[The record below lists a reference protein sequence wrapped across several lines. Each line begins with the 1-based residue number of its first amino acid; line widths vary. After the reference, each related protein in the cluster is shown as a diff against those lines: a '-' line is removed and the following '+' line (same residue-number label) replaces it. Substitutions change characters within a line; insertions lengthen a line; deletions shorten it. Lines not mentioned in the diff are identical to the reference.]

1 MYVTFS
7 VCFFQLMVNPV
18 VPTLRILQTG
28 LMLLRVKTS
37 NLMGSTPHPHFWKC
51 LFLLSSLLPAFYPH
65 WHPCYSWP
73 NSMSRLRAFALAL
86 VLPGT
91 AFAQVLMTFSLIPL
105 GYFFLQILNKSSPWR
120 PPIKCQLPSAITS
133 SCYPSSPLWFN
144 FFSTSY
150 LRLAHNIILCQFDSR
165 LTSTGGMSAFFLFHS
180 RCMNTISS
188 QRSKKVDAAF
198 HYSLYER
205 EKFSLHQVSKFSNVI
220 DMRR

>member
-65 WHPCYSWP
+65 WPPCYSWP

-105 GYFFLQILNKSSPWR
+105 GYFFLQILSKSSLWR

-133 SCYPSSPLWFN
+133 SCSSPSMSWWAFGLFPT
-144 FFSTSY
+144 FLL
-150 LRLAHNIILCQFDSR
+150 LRIMLIC
-165 LTSTGGMSAFFLFHS
+165 TVS
-180 RCMNTISS
+180 RCLKMSPCVDMSS
-188 QRSKKVDAAF
+188 SP
-198 HYSLYER
+198 
-205 EKFSLHQVSKFSNVI
+205 
-220 DMRR
+220 